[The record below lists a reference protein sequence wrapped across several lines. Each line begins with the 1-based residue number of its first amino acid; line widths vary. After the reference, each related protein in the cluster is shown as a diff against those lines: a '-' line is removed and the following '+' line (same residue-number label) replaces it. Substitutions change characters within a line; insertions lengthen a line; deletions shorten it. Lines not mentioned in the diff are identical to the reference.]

1 VEHRFGLEAEFALGI
16 EEELLL
22 VDPVTYR
29 PENLA
34 SQLVASMSPER
45 GDVMNDLYEALIET
59 STPIVRSA
67 PEGVETLAALREAL
81 REAGTSFI
89 GGGLH
94 PDAAFADVEHVP
106 LARYEEIRESMRGLV
121 SRTPT
126 AALHVHVGMPDPDTA
141 IDVYNRLRAHLPL
154 LQALAAHSPFW
165 HGRDSGLASA
175 RALVFRAFPRSTI
188 PPPFRHWEEYVELV
202 EWCESAGEIDDYTYL
217 WWDLRPSPKLGT
229 VEVRAMDSQS
239 RLSSV
244 AGLAALIHAL
254 AAACADGA
262 KEVTPPTEAL
272 KESSFRAARD
282 GVHATIWWRGALRPI
297 PEVGADAL
305 ALARP
310 YARELDGEDALHE
323 IERILREGG
332 GADRMRAAYAAGK
345 MEAVLTRLVS
355 ESYGSTQT
363 TSPIR
368 SQS

>member
-1 VEHRFGLEAEFALGI
+1 MEHRFGLEAEFALGI

-29 PENLA
+29 PEN
-34 SQLVASMSPER
+34 VASDLVSAVVPER
-45 GDVMNDLYEALIET
+45 GEVMNDLYEALIET

-67 PEGVETLAALREAL
+67 PEGVETLAALREQL
-81 REAGTSFI
+81 REAGASFI

-94 PDAAFADVEHVP
+94 PDARFGDVEHVP
-106 LARYEEIRESMRGLV
+106 LERYEAIRETMRGLV

-141 IDVYNRLRAHLPL
+141 IDVYNRMRAHLPL

-175 RALVFRAFPRSTI
+175 RSVMFRAFPRATI
-188 PPPFRHWEEYVELV
+188 PPPFRHWEEYVELI
-202 EWCESAGEIDDYTYL
+202 EWCESAGELEDYTYL

-229 VEVRAMDSQS
+229 VEVRAMDAQT
-239 RLSSV
+239 RLGSV
-244 AGLAALIHAL
+244 CGLAALVHAL

-282 GVHATIWWRGALRPI
+282 GVNATIWWRGALRPI
-297 PEVGADAL
+297 REVGADAL

-310 YARELDGEDALHE
+310 YARELDGEDALEE

-332 GADRMRAAYAAGK
+332 GADRMRSAYAAGG
-345 MEAVLTRLVS
+345 MEAVLTRLAA

>member
-1 VEHRFGLEAEFALGI
+1 MEHRFGLGADFALGI

-22 VDPVTYR
+22 VDPVTFR
-29 PENLA
+29 PAN
-34 SQLVASMSPER
+34 VASTLVSAVRPAR
-45 GDVMNDLYEALIET
+45 GEVMNDLYEALIEC
-59 STPIVRSA
+59 STPVVGSA
-67 PEGVETLAALREAL
+67 VEGVEALAALREQL
-81 REAGTSFI
+81 REAGASFI

-106 LARYEEIRESMRGLV
+106 LARYEEIRDTMRGLV
-121 SRTPT
+121 ERTPT

-141 IDVYNRLRAHLPL
+141 IDVYNRLRAWLPL

-175 RALVFRAFPRSTI
+175 RAVVFRAFPRSTI

-202 EWCESAGEIDDYTYL
+202 EWCEATGDVEDYTYL

-229 VEVRAMDSQS
+229 VEVRAMDGQT
-239 RLSSV
+239 RLGSV

-262 KEVTPPTEAL
+262 KEITPPTEAL

-282 GVHATIWWRGALRPI
+282 GVHATIWWRGALRPVR
-297 PEVGADAL
+297 EVGADAV

-310 YARELDGEDALHE
+310 YARDLDGEDALEE
-323 IERILREGG
+323 IERILREGS
-332 GADRMRAAYAAGK
+332 GADRMRAAYAAGGV
-345 MEAVLTRLVS
+345 EAVLTRLVADT
-355 ESYGSTQT
+355 YGSTQT

-368 SQS
+368 NQL